1 MDKMNLSTDSFFSNA
16 ISPLNELA
24 AYEALWKDK
33 STFKQIADLFRK
45 YPDSPPSE
53 FVRPEEIKSMRS
65 FIISQMNEK
74 GINDYEI
81 MINGTLDYPK
91 RLRDA
96 RNPIEIFYYRG
107 NWEVIEHPKRV
118 AIVGSRNPSIEGLKR
133 TKKIARLLVEKDY
146 TIVSGL
152 AKGVDTMAHRTA
164 IENGGRT
171 VAVIGT
177 PITEYYPS
185 ENKELQDQI
194 AKDYLLISQVPLWIY
209 SQQDYR
215 SNRAF
220 FPERNVTMSALT
232 QATIIVEASETSG
245 TLIQARAA
253 LSQNRKLFILDSCF
267 ENPNI
272 TWPER
277 FLKKGAIRVK
287 DITDITEI
295 LEE

>member
-1 MDKMNLSTDSFFSNA
+1 MNLSTDSFFSNA

>member
-1 MDKMNLSTDSFFSNA
+1 MNFSTDSLFSNA

-24 AYEALWKDK
+24 AYEALWKNK

-53 FVRPEEIKSMRS
+53 FVKPEEIKSMRS

-107 NWEVIEHPKRV
+107 NWELIEHPKRV

-133 TKKIARLLVEKDY
+133 TKKIARLLVEQDY

-177 PITEYYPS
+177 PITEYYPP

-215 SNRAF
+215 SNRTF

-253 LSQNRKLFILDSCF
+253 LAQNRKLFILDSCF

-287 DITDITEI
+287 NITDITEI
-295 LEE
+295 LEG

>member
-1 MDKMNLSTDSFFSNA
+1 MNYSTDSLFSNA

-24 AYEALWKDK
+24 AYEALWKNK

-45 YPDSPPSE
+45 YPDSSPSE
-53 FVRPEEIKSMRS
+53 FVKPEEIKSMRS

-107 NWEVIEHPKRV
+107 NWELIEHPKRV

-133 TKKIARLLVEKDY
+133 TKRIARLLVEQDY

-177 PITEYYPS
+177 PITEYYPP

-215 SNRAF
+215 SNRTF

-253 LSQNRKLFILDSCF
+253 LAQNRKLFILDSCF

-287 DITDITEI
+287 NITDITEI
-295 LEE
+295 LGG